1 MKKLILS
8 LIACILLGALVIV
21 FIPFA
26 PSETAQPV
34 VGADRDAHGC
44 IASAGYTYSVVRAGC
59 IRVWEAGTELLPTL
73 PADGPVLAAYVV
85 QSENGQEAEVFMP
98 GTKQGLLM
106 SRDAN
111 TDAVAWAAPGG
122 WLLTYD
128 PDRGWKLLQGGT
140 LLFASK
146 AQ

>member
-1 MKKLILS
+1 MKKLIL
-8 LIACILLGALVIV
+8 LFVACILLGALVIV
-21 FIPFA
+21 FVPFY
-26 PSETAQPV
+26 PSETAQPA
-34 VGADRDAHGC
+34 VGADRDTHGC
-44 IASAGYTYSVVRAGC
+44 IASAGYTYSVVRAEC

-106 SRDAN
+106 SRDEN
-111 TDAVAWAAPGG
+111 SNVLAWAAPDG

-128 PDRGWKLLQGGT
+128 PDRGWKLLQDGT